1 MINKDKSINIT
12 PYLEIILK
20 YFGKDI
26 NHYKNLSD
34 YEEEDIIRQ
43 TFNIL
48 EKVGFT
54 PTGKII
60 TIEKLVNSI
69 STPCLVY
76 WKQQQFLILE
86 KIYTGLEGDRF
97 HIIEISGKKEYDK
110 KQFLMNWGYIRYDK
124 EEEYR
129 GLIIELF

>member
-20 YFGKDI
+20 YFGKEI

-34 YEEEDIIRQ
+34 YEEEDIIRK

-76 WKQQQFLILE
+76 WQQQQFLILE
-86 KIYTGLEGDRF
+86 KIDTGLEGDRF